1 MNTLNQFA
9 KKLLVIPVLVILALN
24 FSACSEDPVT
34 PELENISGKWE
45 GPFEHPGYDG
55 GSVKLNILDNDG
67 NLSGSFTM
75 RLVKVYE
82 NRNFVQTYGGTITG
96 AKVSNNNY
104 VLNLE
109 GPNFTWVCDLDLNSK
124 NVTLSGDWESSQ
136 TSISGTMSATK
147 Q

>member
-9 KKLLVIPVLVILALN
+9 KKLITVSILIMLAIN

-45 GPFEHPGYDG
+45 GPFQHPAYDG
-55 GSVKLNILDNDG
+55 GSVNLNILDNDG

-96 AKVSNNNY
+96 SKVRNNNY
-104 VLNLE
+104 IVNLE
-109 GPNFTWVCDLDLNSK
+109 GPDFVWICDLDLNSK
-124 NVTLSGDWESSQ
+124 NVTLSGDWESAQS
-136 TSISGTMSATK
+136 SLSGTVSTTK

>member
-1 MNTLNQFA
+1 MNTLNQIA
-9 KKLLVIPVLVILALN
+9 KKLIVASILIMLVIN

-55 GSVKLNILDNDG
+55 GSVTLNIIDNDG

-75 RLVKVYE
+75 RLVRV
-82 NRNFVQTYGGTITG
+82 NGTRNFVQTYGGTITG
-96 AKVSNNNY
+96 SKVSNNNY
-104 VLNLE
+104 LVNLE
-109 GPNFTWVCDLDLNSK
+109 GPDFMWVCDLDLNSK
-124 NVTLSGDWESSQ
+124 NVTLNGDWESSQ
-136 TSISGTMSATK
+136 SSLSGTMSTTK

>member
-9 KKLLVIPVLVILALN
+9 KRLLVIPVILLLAIN

-34 PELENISGKWE
+34 PELENVSGKWE

-75 RLVKVYE
+75 RLVRVE
-82 NRNFVQTYGGTITG
+82 GSRNFVQSYGGSITG
-96 AKVSNNNY
+96 AKVSNKNY

-109 GPNFTWVCDLDLNSK
+109 GSSFTWICNLNLNSK
-124 NVTLSGDWESSQ
+124 DVTLSGSWESSQ
-136 TSISGTMSATK
+136 TSISGTLSTTK

>member
-9 KKLLVIPVLVILALN
+9 RRLLVIPFIMLLAIN

-45 GPFEHPGYDG
+45 GPFEHPAYDG
-55 GSVKLNILDNDG
+55 GSIKLNILDNDG

-75 RLVKVYE
+75 RLVRVE
-82 NRNFVQTYGGTITG
+82 GSRNYVQTYGGSIMGT
-96 AKVSNNNY
+96 KVSGKKY
-104 VLNLE
+104 VVNLE
-109 GPNFTWVCDLDLNSK
+109 GPDFTWVCNLDLNSQK
-124 NVTLSGDWESSQ
+124 LTLNGNWESTQS
-136 TSISGTMSATK
+136 SISGTMSTTK

>member
-9 KKLLVIPVLVILALN
+9 KRLLVIPVILLLAIN

-34 PELENISGKWE
+34 PELENVSGKWE

-75 RLVKVYE
+75 RLVRVE
-82 NRNFVQTYGGTITG
+82 GSRNFVQSYGGSITG
-96 AKVSNNNY
+96 AKVSDKNY

-109 GPNFTWVCDLDLNSK
+109 GSSFTWICNLNLNFK
-124 NVTLSGDWESSQ
+124 DVTLSGSWESSQ
-136 TSISGTMSATK
+136 TSISGTLSTTK

>member
-9 KKLLVIPVLVILALN
+9 KRLLVIPVILLLAIN

-34 PELENISGKWE
+34 PELENVSGKWE

-75 RLVKVYE
+75 RLVRVE
-82 NRNFVQTYGGTITG
+82 GSRNFVQSYGGSITG
-96 AKVSNNNY
+96 AKISDKNY

-109 GPNFTWVCDLDLNSK
+109 GSSFTWICNLNLNSK
-124 NVTLSGDWESSQ
+124 DVTLSGSWESSQ
-136 TSISGTMSATK
+136 TSISGTLSTTK

>member
-9 KKLLVIPVLVILALN
+9 KKLLLIPLLIIFALS

-45 GPFEHPGYDG
+45 GPFQHPAYDG
-55 GSVKLNILDNDG
+55 GSVNLNILDNDG

-96 AKVSNNNY
+96 SKVRNNNY
-104 VLNLE
+104 IVNLE
-109 GPNFTWVCDLDLNSK
+109 GPDFVWICDLDLNSK
-124 NVTLSGDWESSQ
+124 NVTLSGDWESAQS
-136 TSISGTMSATK
+136 SLSGTVSTTK

>member
-1 MNTLNQFA
+1 MNILNHFA
-9 KKLLVIPVLVILALN
+9 KKLLVIPVILLLAMN

-34 PELENISGKWE
+34 PQLENVSGQWE
-45 GPFEHPGYDG
+45 GPFHHPAYDG

-75 RLVKVYE
+75 RLVRVE
-82 NRNFVQTYGGTITG
+82 GSRNYVQSYGGSITG
-96 AKVSNNNY
+96 AKVSNKNY

-109 GPNFTWVCDLDLNSK
+109 GSSFTWICNLDLNSK
-124 NVTLSGDWESSQ
+124 DLTLSGSWESSQ
-136 TSISGTMSATK
+136 TSISGTMSTTK

>member
-1 MNTLNQFA
+1 MNPIDQIV
-9 KKLLVIPVLVILALN
+9 KKFLVIPVLAILALN
-24 FSACSEDPVT
+24 FSACSEDPMT
-34 PELENISGKWE
+34 PEIENISGKWE
-45 GPFEHPGYDG
+45 GSLEHPGYDG

-75 RLVKVYE
+75 RLVRVYE

-104 VLNLE
+104 MLNLE
-109 GPNFTWVCDLDLNSK
+109 GSSFTWICNLDLNSK
-124 NVTLSGDWESSQ
+124 DLTLSGSWESSQ
-136 TSISGTMSATK
+136 TSISGTMSTTK

>member
-1 MNTLNQFA
+1 MNTFNRFA
-9 KKLLVIPVLVILALN
+9 GKMLVIPVLLMLALN

-45 GPFEHPGYDG
+45 GPFQHPAYDG
-55 GSVKLNILDNDG
+55 GSVTLNILDNDG

-124 NVTLSGDWESSQ
+124 NVTLSGDWESTQS
-136 TSISGTMSATK
+136 SLSGTVSTTK

>member
-9 KKLLVIPVLVILALN
+9 KRLLVIPVILLLAIN

-34 PELENISGKWE
+34 PELENVSGKWE

-75 RLVKVYE
+75 RLVRVE
-82 NRNFVQTYGGTITG
+82 GSRNFVQSYGGSITG
-96 AKVSNNNY
+96 AKVSDKNY

-109 GPNFTWVCDLDLNSK
+109 GSSFTWICNLNLNSK
-124 NVTLSGDWESSQ
+124 DVTLSGSWESSQ
-136 TSISGTMSATK
+136 TSISGTLSTTK

>member
-9 KKLLVIPVLVILALN
+9 KRLLVIPVILLLAIN

-34 PELENISGKWE
+34 PELENVSGKWE

-75 RLVKVYE
+75 RLVKVE
-82 NRNFVQTYGGTITG
+82 GSRNFVQSYGGSITG
-96 AKVSNNNY
+96 AKVSNKNY

-109 GPNFTWVCDLDLNSK
+109 GSSFTWICNLNLNSK
-124 NVTLSGDWESSQ
+124 DVTLSGSWESSQ
-136 TSISGTMSATK
+136 TSISGTLSTTK

>member
-9 KKLLVIPVLVILALN
+9 KRLLVIPVILLLAIN
-24 FSACSEDPVT
+24 FLACSEDPVT
-34 PELENISGKWE
+34 TELENVSGKWE
-45 GPFEHPGYDG
+45 GPFEHPAYDG

-75 RLVKVYE
+75 RLVRVE
-82 NRNFVQTYGGTITG
+82 GSRNFVQSYGGSITG
-96 AKVSNNNY
+96 AKVSNKNY

-109 GPNFTWVCDLDLNSK
+109 GSSFTWICNLNLNSK
-124 NVTLSGDWESSQ
+124 DVTLSGSWESSQ
-136 TSISGTMSATK
+136 TSISGTLSTTK

>member
-9 KKLLVIPVLVILALN
+9 KRLLVIPVILLFAIN

-34 PELENISGKWE
+34 PELENVSGKWE
-45 GPFEHPGYDG
+45 GLFEHPGYDG

-75 RLVKVYE
+75 RLVRVE
-82 NRNFVQTYGGTITG
+82 GSRNFVQSYGGSITG
-96 AKVSNNNY
+96 AKVRDKNY

-109 GPNFTWVCDLDLNSK
+109 GSSFTWICNLNLNSK
-124 NVTLSGDWESSQ
+124 DVTLSGSWESSQ
-136 TSISGTMSATK
+136 TSISGTLSTTK

>member
-9 KKLLVIPVLVILALN
+9 GKMLVIPVLLMLALN

-45 GPFEHPGYDG
+45 GPFQHPAYDG
-55 GSVKLNILDNDG
+55 GSVTLNILDNDG

-124 NVTLSGDWESSQ
+124 NVTLSGDWESTQS
-136 TSISGTMSATK
+136 SLSGTVSTTK

>member
-1 MNTLNQFA
+1 MNTLNRFA
-9 KKLLVIPVLVILALN
+9 GKMLVIPVLLMLALN

-45 GPFEHPGYDG
+45 GPFQHPAYDG
-55 GSVKLNILDNDG
+55 GSVTLNILDNDG

-124 NVTLSGDWESSQ
+124 NVTLSGDWESTQS
-136 TSISGTMSATK
+136 SLSGTVSTTK

>member
-9 KKLLVIPVLVILALN
+9 KKLIAASILIMLAIN

-45 GPFEHPGYDG
+45 GPFQHPAYDG
-55 GSVKLNILDNDG
+55 GSVNLNILDNDG

-82 NRNFVQTYGGTITG
+82 TRNFVQTYGGTITG

-104 VLNLE
+104 IVNLE
-109 GPNFTWVCDLDLNSK
+109 GPDFMWVCDLDLNSK

-136 TSISGTMSATK
+136 SSLSGTVSTTK

>member
-9 KKLLVIPVLVILALN
+9 KRLLVIQVILLLAIN

-34 PELENISGKWE
+34 PELENVSGKWE

-75 RLVKVYE
+75 RLVRVE
-82 NRNFVQTYGGTITG
+82 GSRNFVQSYGGSITG
-96 AKVSNNNY
+96 AKVSNKNY

-109 GPNFTWVCDLDLNSK
+109 GSSFTWICNLNLNSK
-124 NVTLSGDWESSQ
+124 DVTLSGSWESSQ
-136 TSISGTMSATK
+136 TSISGTLSTTK

>member
-9 KKLLVIPVLVILALN
+9 KRLLVIPVILLFAIN

-34 PELENISGKWE
+34 PELENVSGKWE

-75 RLVKVYE
+75 RLVRVE
-82 NRNFVQTYGGTITG
+82 GSRNFVQSYGGSITG
-96 AKVSNNNY
+96 AKVSNKNY

-109 GPNFTWVCDLDLNSK
+109 GSSFTWICNLNLNSK
-124 NVTLSGDWESSQ
+124 DVTLSGSWESSQ
-136 TSISGTMSATK
+136 TSISGTLSTTK

>member
-9 KKLLVIPVLVILALN
+9 KRLLVIPVILLLAIN

-34 PELENISGKWE
+34 PELENVSGKWE

-75 RLVKVYE
+75 RLVRVE
-82 NRNFVQTYGGTITG
+82 GSRNYVQSYGGSITG
-96 AKVSNNNY
+96 AKVSDKNY

-109 GPNFTWVCDLDLNSK
+109 GSSFTWICNLNLNSK
-124 NVTLSGDWESSQ
+124 DVTLSGSWESSQ
-136 TSISGTMSATK
+136 TSISGTLSTTK

>member
-9 KKLLVIPVLVILALN
+9 KRLLVIPFILLLAMN

-34 PELENISGKWE
+34 PELENVSGKWE
-45 GPFEHPGYDG
+45 GPFEHPAYDG

-75 RLVKVYE
+75 RLVRVYE
-82 NRNFVQTYGGTITG
+82 NRNFVQTYGGSIAGSKTSD
-96 AKVSNNNY
+96 KKY

-109 GPNFTWVCDLDLNSK
+109 GPNFTWICNLDLNSQ
-124 NVTLSGDWESSQ
+124 NLTLNGNWESTQS
-136 TSISGTMSATK
+136 SLSGTMSTTK

>member
-9 KKLLVIPVLVILALN
+9 KRLLVIPVILLLAIN

-34 PELENISGKWE
+34 PELENVSGKWE
-45 GPFEHPGYDG
+45 GPFEHPAYDG

-75 RLVKVYE
+75 RLVRVE
-82 NRNFVQTYGGTITG
+82 GSRNFVQSYGGSITG
-96 AKVSNNNY
+96 AKVSNKNY

-109 GPNFTWVCDLDLNSK
+109 GSSFTWICNLNLNSK
-124 NVTLSGDWESSQ
+124 DVTLSGSWESSQ
-136 TSISGTMSATK
+136 TSISGTLSTTK